1 MRTGY
6 LFANGSLHQGEAV
19 KAALTRLRDETD
31 RVLIAVDGGLR
42 HLLARGL
49 HPDLLIGDLDSA
61 DPAAIEAMT
70 AQGVPVVR
78 FPMEK
83 DETDLELGL
92 LAAVERGC
100 KAMIIFGGIG
110 DRFDQTIS
118 NVYLLALPALRSV
131 EVCLL
136 DANQTIR
143 LLLAGETTL
152 TGQVG
157 DTISLI
163 PLSAA
168 VSGIVTDG
176 LRYPLR
182 GESLQIGPARGVSN
196 VIEHL
201 PATVR
206 FTEGLLLLVHTVG
219 RA

>member
-19 KAALTRLRDETD
+19 EAALARLHSATD

-42 HLLARGL
+42 HMLAHGL

-70 AQGVPVVR
+70 VQGVPVVR
-78 FPMEK
+78 FPMAK

-92 LAAVERGC
+92 LAAVKRKC
-100 KAMIIFGGIG
+100 NSLVIFGGIG

-118 NVYLLALPALRSV
+118 NVYLLALPALRSLD
-131 EVCLL
+131 VCLI
-136 DANQTIR
+136 DAKQTIR
-143 LLLAGETTL
+143 LLFAGETTL

-163 PLSAA
+163 PLSTE
-168 VSGIVTDG
+168 VNGIVTDG

-182 GESLQIGPARGVSN
+182 GESLRIGPARGVSN
-196 VIEHL
+196 VIERL
-201 PATVR
+201 PAKVR
-206 FTEGLLLLVHTVG
+206 FTDGLLLLVHTIG